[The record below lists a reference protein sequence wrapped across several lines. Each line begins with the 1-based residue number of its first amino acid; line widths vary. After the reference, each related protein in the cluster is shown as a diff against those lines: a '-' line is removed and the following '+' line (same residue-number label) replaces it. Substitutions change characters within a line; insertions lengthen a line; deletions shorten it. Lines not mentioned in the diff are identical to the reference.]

1 MHFHLQ
7 TFYDISDNITLNDAF
22 SFADILRYFR
32 QHDFN
37 VFTFADILRYFTD
50 NVTLMCFH
58 LQTFYDISQT
68 LFEKEKQ
75 NLISKMREKPEEAV
89 NILSFIEQFTYLDHQ
104 AK

>member
-1 MHFHLQ
+1 LEV
-7 TFYDISDNITLNDAF
+7 IRI
-22 SFADILRYFR
+22 
-32 QHDFN
+32 
-37 VFTFADILRYFTD
+37 
-50 NVTLMCFH
+50 
-58 LQTFYDISQT
+58 DISQT